1 MRTRPFHNPAP
12 RHEAKRCDA
21 LFRTCLTDTHV
32 LVYIGPTMTT
42 AEHPITRAELRG
54 EIDDLLHREFADL
67 RREFREHYA
76 TKEDLAKL
84 ETRLIKWIVG
94 K

>member
-1 MRTRPFHNPAP
+1 MYP
-12 RHEAKRCDA
+12 DA
-21 LFRTCLTDTHV
+21 N
-32 LVYIGPTMTT
+32 MTT
-42 AEHPITRAELRG
+42 SERPVTRSDLRMEL
-54 EIDDLLHREFADL
+54 DDL

-94 K
+94 QMLAAIVAASAVAVVIQQILD

>member
-1 MRTRPFHNPAP
+1 
-12 RHEAKRCDA
+12 
-21 LFRTCLTDTHV
+21 
-32 LVYIGPTMTT
+32 MTT

-94 K
+94 QMIAAIVAASAVAVVVQQILD

>member
-1 MRTRPFHNPAP
+1 MYP
-12 RHEAKRCDA
+12 
-21 LFRTCLTDTHV
+21 V
-32 LVYIGPTMTT
+32 LKMTT
-42 AEHPITRAELRG
+42 SERPITKSDLRMEL
-54 EIDDLLHREFADL
+54 DDL

-94 K
+94 QMLAAIVAASAVAVVVQQILD

>member
-1 MRTRPFHNPAP
+1 MISQYSIAN
-12 RHEAKRCDA
+12 
-21 LFRTCLTDTHV
+21 
-32 LVYIGPTMTT
+32 MTT
-42 AEHPITRAELRG
+42 SEGPITRSDLRMEL
-54 EIDDLLHREFADL
+54 DDL

-94 K
+94 QMLAAIVAASAVAVVIQQILD

>member
-1 MRTRPFHNPAP
+1 MYPNAN
-12 RHEAKRCDA
+12 
-21 LFRTCLTDTHV
+21 
-32 LVYIGPTMTT
+32 MTT
-42 AEHPITRAELRG
+42 SERPITRSDLRMEL
-54 EIDDLLHREFADL
+54 DDL

-94 K
+94 QMLAAIVAASAVAVVIQQILD